1 MYLFDTDTLS
11 NLMKKSPSINLV
23 SRMRSVPVR
32 QQFTSSITLGELIF
46 GARKKGSSR
55 LLTEIR
61 RLVTSSLP
69 ILPFDADAATRYG
82 EVRADLESR
91 GLRIEEPD
99 LRIASIALVRGLT
112 VVTGNLRHF
121 NRVPNLRVDNWM

>member
-11 NLMKKSPSINLV
+11 NLMKKSPSGNLV
-23 SRMRSVPVR
+23 SRMRTVPVR

-46 GARKKGSSR
+46 GARKKGSAR
-55 LLTEIR
+55 LLADIH
-61 RLVTSSLP
+61 RLVASSLP

-82 EVRADLESR
+82 EVRAALEKQ
-91 GLRIEEPD
+91 GLTIGD
-99 LRIASIALVRGLT
+99 ADIRIASIALVRGLT

-121 NRVPNLRVDNWM
+121 QRVPNLIVQNWM

>member
-11 NLMKKSPSINLV
+11 NLMKKSPSISLV

-55 LLTEIR
+55 LLAEIH
-61 RLVTSSLP
+61 RLLTSNLP
-69 ILPFDADAATRYG
+69 ILPFDADAASRYG
-82 EVRADLESR
+82 EVRADLEKQ
-91 GLRIEEPD
+91 GMTIGD
-99 LRIASIALVRGLT
+99 ADIRIASIALVRRLT

-121 NRVPNLRVDNWM
+121 NRVPNLSVDNWI